1 MSVELRGGDIVTI
14 EDYRISLGW
23 SITDLAKRTGL
34 TTKTISRI
42 ERGEPAFAHNL
53 GKIARAFSEELGR
66 QITIN
71 DLDGAN
77 IADR

>member
-1 MSVELRGGDIVTI
+1 MTI
-14 EDYRISLGW
+14 ENYRISLGW
-23 SITDLAKRTGL
+23 SITDLSKRTGL
-34 TTKTISRI
+34 TPKTISRI

-66 QITIN
+66 QITIQ
-71 DLDGAN
+71 DLDGAT